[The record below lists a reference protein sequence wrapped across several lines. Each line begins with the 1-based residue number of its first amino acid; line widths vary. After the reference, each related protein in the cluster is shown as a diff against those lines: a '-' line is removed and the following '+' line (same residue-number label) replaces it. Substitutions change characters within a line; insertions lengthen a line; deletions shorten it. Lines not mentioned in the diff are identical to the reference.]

1 MVARS
6 TKTAA
11 AEPIEEVD
19 NNSDVATPRRIKK
32 GSRKAPRVTLFEYE
46 DEDGNVTEF
55 TVPEKPGPN
64 VTLKFLNEL
73 RKSGNEM
80 FASMSLLES
89 MLGKEKYEELLD
101 IEDLE
106 DDDLANILE
115 AVVKLA
121 MERAEEVSG
130 K

>member
-1 MVARS
+1 MAAR
-6 TKTAA
+6 TAKTTP
-11 AEPIEEVD
+11 EVPEEVD
-19 NNSDVATPRRIKK
+19 NNSDVAAPRRVKK
-32 GSRKAPRVTLFEYE
+32 GARKAPRVTLFEYE
-46 DEDGNVTEF
+46 DEAGTVTEF

-64 VTLKFLNEL
+64 VTLKFLDEL
-73 RKSGNEM
+73 RRTGNEM

-89 MLGKEKYEELLD
+89 MLGKEKYGELLD

-106 DDDLANILE
+106 DDDLAAILE

-121 MERAEEVSG
+121 MERAEEVTG

>member
-19 NNSDVATPRRIKK
+19 NNSDVAAPRRIKK
-32 GSRKAPRVTLFEYE
+32 GSRKAPRITLFEYE

-64 VTLKFLNEL
+64 VTLRFLNEL

-106 DDDLANILE
+106 DEDLASILE